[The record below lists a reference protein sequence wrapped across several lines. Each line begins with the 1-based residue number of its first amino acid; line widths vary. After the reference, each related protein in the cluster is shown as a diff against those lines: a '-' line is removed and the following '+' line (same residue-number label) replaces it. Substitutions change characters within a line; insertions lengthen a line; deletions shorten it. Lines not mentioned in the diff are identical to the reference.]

1 MESTKIE
8 DRIIIGLA
16 KIKKKPPN
24 EIQKQSRLVEDLE
37 IDSLDTLDLIFQL
50 EEEFNIEVPQ
60 EEPLPFQTVQ
70 DVVTYVQRRTNGR

>member
-8 DRIIIGLA
+8 DRIIIGLS